1 MAIDKTDSV
10 TAQVEVT
17 KTAPKKASG
26 TTKKAGSEDKKK
38 LSQMQKVVEDA
49 KSLYSDLDQ
58 SEGRK
63 MRKRPASSAPAVAK
77 RPKKT
82 AAKKNPAVKKT
93 AAKKG
98 AAKGS
103 EENKN
108 E

>member
-10 TAQVEVT
+10 AAQVEVS

-26 TTKKAGSEDKKK
+26 TTKKAGSGKK

-63 MRKRPASSAPAVAK
+63 MRKRPASSAPAIAK

-82 AAKKNPAVKKT
+82 AAKKAPAAKKT

-98 AAKGS
+98 GVTKGS